1 MSVSETGE
9 HHRGGA
15 APRNLQF
22 PLFFHDCIAF
32 LLFATEDKPFPFKS
46 TDTVNENTEE
56 AEIIEAEVDS
66 TNSDEDEP
74 SEVEEEKDK

>member
-1 MSVSETGE
+1 MY
-9 HHRGGA
+9 
-15 APRNLQF
+15 
-22 PLFFHDCIAF
+22 
-32 LLFATEDKPFPFKS
+32 
-46 TDTVNENTEE
+46 NENTEE